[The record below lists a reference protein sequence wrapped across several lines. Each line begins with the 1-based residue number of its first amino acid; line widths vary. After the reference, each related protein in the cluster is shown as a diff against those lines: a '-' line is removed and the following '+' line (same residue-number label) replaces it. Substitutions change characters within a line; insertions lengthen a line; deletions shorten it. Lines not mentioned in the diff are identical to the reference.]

1 MLPADSGGPVPGAPP
16 EPLPPGASAV
26 VLRQTPPPGLQGT
39 VVFHADREGRNRLF
53 TIDLATAA
61 VSRLTS
67 GKDYHDEEAAWSA
80 DGAQVAFTTTRFDS
94 RTWDIAVMDA
104 TGDGVRRVTT
114 HLAIDR
120 HAAWAP
126 DGRSVL
132 FSSEQ
137 EGTQAVFRAWLDT
150 GQITRV
156 SPPPDRALMP
166 AVSPDGRRVAYT
178 MGTADGLR
186 LAVQD
191 LESGEVR
198 LVTPA
203 GFNMA
208 GARWSPDGTRL
219 AYARLSPGGS
229 AIEILTLA
237 TGTVQPISVEGL
249 IELREPA
256 WSPDGQWLAAAG
268 STASGDRANWDLV
281 LLRTRPPAAF
291 RLTAGAGSDRAP
303 AWTPR

>member
-1 MLPADSGGPVPGAPP
+1 MAI
-16 EPLPPGASAV
+16 
-26 VLRQTPPPGLQGT
+26 VLQPTPPPGLHGT
-39 VVFHADREGRNRLF
+39 LAFHSDRAGRHRLF
-53 TIDLATAA
+53 TIDLATTM
-61 VSRLTS
+61 VSGLTS
-67 GKDYHDEEAAWSA
+67 GTDYHDEEAAWSA
-80 DGAQVAFTTTRFDS
+80 DGAQVAFTTTRFDF

-104 TGDGVRRVTT
+104 TGGSVRRVIT
-114 HLAIDR
+114 HLATDR

-137 EGTQAVFRAWLDT
+137 EGTQAVFRAWIET
-150 GQITRV
+150 GQVTRV

-166 AVSPDGRRVAYT
+166 AVAPDGRRVAYT
-178 MGTADGLR
+178 MGTPGGLR

-198 LVTPA
+198 LVTPE
-203 GFNMA
+203 GFNVA

-237 TGTVQPISVEGL
+237 TGTVQPMPVEGVA
-249 IELREPA
+249 ELREPT
-256 WSPDGQWLAAAG
+256 WSPDGQWIAAAG
-268 STASGDRANWDLV
+268 STASGDSADWNLLV
-281 LLRTRPPAAF
+281 LRPSPPAAF
-291 RLTAGAGSDRAP
+291 RLTSGAGNDRAP
-303 AWTPR
+303 AWMPR